1 MEIKD
6 KMASVALLL
15 QNMDKQLNTDV
26 LTEIFD
32 FLPFKFKR
40 YLNKELYIMGWKEMI
55 IRRHKQFSAQTIYNY
70 YKFIINNSYKHRCVF
85 ILDLIMKKRDFYM
98 PYPRCR
104 CTLRYSYRKI
114 SYNYGKIKDFYEIY
128 AEISSTNTYHEKIQ
142 FFSNLLY
149 DEKLE
154 FDYLFETKIWPEMKA
169 EMKDG
174 LGSLIK
180 DRYTI
185 ERTTEYSIWSSYD
198 NKLDYLNSKC
208 WLK

>member
-1 MEIKD
+1 MEIQD
-6 KMASVALLL
+6 KMASEALLL

-55 IRRHKQFSAQTIYNY
+55 IRRHKQFSPQTFYNY
-70 YKFIINNSYKHRCVF
+70 YKFIINNSNKHRCVF

-98 PYPRCR
+98 PYPRCI
-104 CTLRYSYRKI
+104 CTRGLIRHRKI
-114 SYNYGKIKDFYEIY
+114 SYNNYGKIKDFYESY
-128 AEISSTNTYHEKIQ
+128 GEISSTITHHEKIQ

-169 EMKDG
+169 G

-185 ERTTEYSIWSSYD
+185 ERTTEYSRWSSYD